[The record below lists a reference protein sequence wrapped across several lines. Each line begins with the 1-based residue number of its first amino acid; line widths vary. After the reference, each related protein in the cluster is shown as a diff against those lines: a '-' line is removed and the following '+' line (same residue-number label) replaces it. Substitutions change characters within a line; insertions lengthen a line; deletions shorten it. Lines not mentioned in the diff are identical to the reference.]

1 MKKGNAV
8 AINHNT
14 DKLLKE
20 LSAHR
25 KKEGEVIS
33 SKVSIVADLVFK
45 AHRRE
50 VKTNE
55 YS

>member
-8 AINHNT
+8 ATNHNT

-33 SKVSIVADLVFK
+33 SKVSIIADLVSK
-45 AHRRE
+45 AHKRE
-50 VKTNE
+50 VKNNGL
-55 YS
+55 S